1 MIHVEGSLKHLLR
14 LLLTLSILR
23 HGSNELDRSSVPAR
37 SSPVMLSAAKHLS
50 AHRARPFAVLRVTLC
65 DYSNCQGLFF
75 TIEPCLIR
83 ETHHY
88 YSYVCFHTNI
98 TRHSFCTDPRSKT
111 LLPHDMLLLYIG
123 YSGTVY
129 HSTQIPSRKKMI
141 MKRLPIQRQV
151 CCMQG
156 R

>member
-14 LLLTLSILR
+14 LLLTLSIL
-23 HGSNELDRSSVPAR
+23 N
-37 SSPVMLSAAKHLS
+37 
-50 AHRARPFAVLRVTLC
+50 
-65 DYSNCQGLFF
+65 
-75 TIEPCLIR
+75 R

-98 TRHSFCTDPRSKT
+98 TRHSFCSDPRSKT
-111 LLPHDMLLLYIG
+111 LLPNDMLLLYIG

-129 HSTQIPSRKKMI
+129 HSTQIPSRKKI
-141 MKRLPIQRQV
+141 LMKRLPIQRQV